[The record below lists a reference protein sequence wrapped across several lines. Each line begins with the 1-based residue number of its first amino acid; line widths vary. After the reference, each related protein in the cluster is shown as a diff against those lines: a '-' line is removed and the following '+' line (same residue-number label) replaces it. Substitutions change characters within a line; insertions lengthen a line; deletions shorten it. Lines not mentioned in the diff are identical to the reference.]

1 MNSLTL
7 EQLIMLLPELLLLVL
22 AVIIML
28 LPERARTMAWLVA
41 AGGLAAD
48 LLMCLSLWG
57 VNDYIMGG
65 AYAVNNFAV
74 LVKVMLLG
82 LAMLNVIGS
91 HDFTARVYRAREYYA
106 LLLMAMLGLLIIPS
120 SMDFITLVVAFEL
133 VSITTYVL
141 PLAELNNPQG
151 GEAALKYFIS
161 GAFASA
167 LILYGL
173 SLLYGFTGT
182 MNLQNCAQAMA
193 ILGAHPLLLVALVL
207 LLAGFGYKMAL
218 VPFHWWAADT
228 YTGSPSPTTGFLSG
242 VTQKGAFVVA
252 LKIIVVYSAVFAP
265 LAALLLGVLCAV
277 TMTVGNVLALKQ
289 KDVKRMIAYSSV
301 AHAGNIGVGFAVG
314 GTAIVG
320 SFVHILA
327 HALMAIACF
336 FALQIVFERKGGTM
350 MQHFRGLG
358 KQMPGLAAALMLLL
372 LSFGGVPPLLGFWG
386 KMLMVV
392 PAVGLGGWYLV
403 LALILVL
410 NSALSLVYYA
420 AVIREM
426 YMRPAEIELLPP
438 AADKVKPSGRSYQ
451 LALWLSV
458 ALLLAFGLLPNW
470 LTEICSSAL
479 FNSMLP
485 W

>member
-7 EQLIMLLPELLLLVL
+7 EQLMLLLPELLLLVL
-22 AVIIML
+22 AIIIML
-28 LPERARTMAWLVA
+28 LPRRAHKMAWLLASV
-41 AGGLAAD
+41 GLAVD
-48 LLMCLSLWG
+48 LLMCLSLWDTNY
-57 VNDYIMGG
+57 VILDG
-65 AYAVNNFAV
+65 AYSIDNFAV
-74 LVKVMLLG
+74 FIKVLLLG
-82 LAMLNVIGS
+82 LAFLNVIGS
-91 HDFTARVYRAREYYA
+91 HDFTDKVYRAREYYA
-106 LLLMAMLGLLIIPS
+106 LLLTAMLGLLIIPS
-120 SMDFITLVVAFEL
+120 ATDFITLLVAFEL
-133 VSITTYVL
+133 VSIATYVL
-141 PLAELNNPQG
+141 PMAELDNPRG
-151 GEAALKYFIS
+151 GEAALKYFLS

-182 MNLQNCAQAMA
+182 LNLVDCTQVMFM
-193 ILGAHPLLLVALVL
+193 LGAHPILIVALVL

-228 YTGSPSPTTGFLSG
+228 YTGSSAPTTGFLSG

-252 LKIIVVYSAVFAP
+252 LKIMVVYAAVLSP
-265 LAALLLGVLCAV
+265 LASLLLGVLCAV

-289 KDVKRMIAYSSV
+289 QDVKRMIAYSSV
-301 AHAGNIGVGFAVG
+301 AHAGNIGVGFVVG
-314 GTAIVG
+314 GSGVVG

-336 FALQIVFERKGGTM
+336 FALQLVLERKGGTSLR
-350 MQHFRGLG
+350 HFRGLG
-358 KQMPGLAAALMLLL
+358 KQMPALAAALMLLL

-392 PAVGLGGWYLV
+392 SAVGLGGWYTV

-426 YMRPAEIELLPP
+426 YMRPAEQELLPKP
-438 AADKVKPSGRSYQ
+438 ASGKSYH
-451 LALWLSV
+451 LAMWLAV
-458 ALLLAFGLLPNW
+458 ALLLGLGLLPNW
-470 LTEICSSAL
+470 LTEICTGAAGYISPW
-479 FNSMLP
+479 LP

>member
-7 EQLIMLLPELLLLVL
+7 EQLILLLPELLLLLMAIFV
-22 AVIIML
+22 ML
-28 LPERARTMAWLVA
+28 LPRRAHKMAWLLA
-41 AGGLAAD
+41 SGGLAVD
-48 LLMCLSLWG
+48 LAMCLSLWNTN
-57 VNDYIMGG
+57 VVIMDG
-65 AYAVNNFAV
+65 AYSIDNFAV
-74 LVKVMLLG
+74 FIKVLLLG
-82 LAMLNVIGS
+82 LALLNVIGS
-91 HDFTARVYRAREYYA
+91 HDFTDKVYRAKEYYA
-106 LLLMAMLGLLIIPS
+106 LLLTAMLGLLIIPS
-120 SMDFITLVVAFEL
+120 ATDFITMLVAFEL
-133 VSITTYVL
+133 VSIATYVL
-141 PLAELNNPQG
+141 PMAELDNPHG
-151 GEAALKYFIS
+151 GEAALKYFLS

-182 MNLQNCAQAMA
+182 LNLVACSEVMFM
-193 ILGAHPLLLVALVL
+193 LGVHPVLVLALVL

-228 YTGSPSPTTGFLSG
+228 YTGSSSPTTGFLSG

-252 LKIIVVYSAVFAP
+252 LKIIVVYAAVLSP
-265 LAALLLGVLCAV
+265 LASLLLGLLCVV

-289 KDVKRMIAYSSV
+289 QDVKRMIAYSSV
-301 AHAGNIGVGFAVG
+301 AHAGNIGVGFVVG
-314 GTAIVG
+314 GSGVVG

-336 FALQIVFERKGGTM
+336 FVLQLVLERKGGTSLR
-350 MQHFRGLG
+350 HFRGLG
-358 KQMPGLAAALMLLL
+358 KQMPALAAAMMLLL

-392 PAVGLGGWYLV
+392 SAVGLGGWYTV

-426 YMRPAEIELLPP
+426 YMRPAEQKLLP
-438 AADKVKPSGRSYQ
+438 ATGSGKSYL
-451 LALWLSV
+451 LAIWLAV
-458 ALLLAFGLLPNW
+458 ALLLGLGLLPNL
-470 LTEICSSAL
+470 LTEICTGAASFVS
-479 FNSMLP
+479 P
-485 W
+485 WMPW

>member
-7 EQLIMLLPELLLLVL
+7 EQLILLLPELLLLLMAIFV
-22 AVIIML
+22 ML
-28 LPERARTMAWLVA
+28 LPRRAHKMAWLFA
-41 AGGLAAD
+41 AGGLAVD
-48 LLMCLSLWG
+48 LLMCLSLWNTN
-57 VNDYIMGG
+57 VVIMDG
-65 AYAVNNFAV
+65 AYSIDNFTVFIKV
-74 LVKVMLLG
+74 LLLG
-82 LAMLNVIGS
+82 LALLNVLGS
-91 HDFTARVYRAREYYA
+91 HDFTDKVYRAKEYYA
-106 LLLMAMLGLLIIPS
+106 LLLTAMLGLLIIPS
-120 SMDFITLVVAFEL
+120 ATDFITMLVAFEL
-133 VSITTYVL
+133 VSIATYVL
-141 PLAELNNPQG
+141 PMAELDNPHG
-151 GEAALKYFIS
+151 GEAALKYFLS

-182 MNLQNCAQAMA
+182 LNLLDCGEVMFM
-193 ILGAHPLLLVALVL
+193 LGIHPVLVLALVL

-228 YTGSPSPTTGFLSG
+228 YSGSSSPTTGFLSG

-252 LKIIVVYSAVFAP
+252 LKIIVVYAAVLSP
-265 LAALLLGVLCAV
+265 LTSLLLGLLCVV

-289 KDVKRMIAYSSV
+289 QDVKRMIAYSSV
-301 AHAGNIGVGFAVG
+301 AHAGNIGVGFVVG
-314 GTAIVG
+314 GSGVVG

-336 FALQIVFERKGGTM
+336 FALQLVWERKGGTSLR
-350 MQHFRGLG
+350 HFRGLG
-358 KQMPGLAAALMLLL
+358 KQMPALAAALMLLL

-392 PAVGLGGWYLV
+392 SAVGLGGWYTV

-426 YMRPAEIELLPP
+426 YMRPAEQGLLPENGGG
-438 AADKVKPSGRSYQ
+438 KSYM
-451 LALWLSV
+451 LAIWLAV
-458 ALLLAFGLLPNW
+458 ALLLGLGLLPNW
-470 LTEICSSAL
+470 LTEICTGAASYMSPW
-479 FNSMLP
+479 LP

>member
-1 MNSLTL
+1 MSSLTL

-28 LPERARTMAWLVA
+28 LPGRGRKMAWLVA

-48 LLMCLSLWG
+48 LLMCLSLWD
-57 VNDYIMGG
+57 VNEFILGG
-65 AYAVNNFAV
+65 GYCINNFAI

-82 LAMLNVIGS
+82 LALLNVIGS
-91 HDFTARVYRAREYYA
+91 HDFTDRVYRAREYYA
-106 LLLMAMLGLLIIPS
+106 LLLLAMLGLLIIPS
-120 SMDFITLVVAFEL
+120 STDFITMIVAFEL
-133 VSITTYVL
+133 MSITTYVL
-141 PLAELNNPQG
+141 PLAELDNPHG
-151 GEAALKYFIS
+151 GEAALKYFLS

-173 SLLYGFTGT
+173 SLVYGFTGT
-182 MNLQNCAQAMA
+182 MNLQDCASVMLL
-193 ILGAHPLLLVALVL
+193 LGAHPLLIVALVL

-228 YTGSPSPTTGFLSG
+228 YTGSSSPTTGFLSG

-252 LKIIVVYSAVFAP
+252 LKIIVVYSTVFAP
-265 LAALLLGVLCAV
+265 LAALLLGLLCVA

-289 KDVKRMIAYSSV
+289 HDVKRMIAYSSV
-301 AHAGNIGVGFAVG
+301 AHAGNIGVGFVVG
-314 GTAIVG
+314 GSGVVG

-336 FALQIVFERKGGTM
+336 FALQLVLERKGGTT
-350 MQHFRGLG
+350 MQHFCGLA
-358 KQMPGLAAALMLLL
+358 KQMPGLAAALMLVL

-392 PAVGLGGWYLV
+392 SAVGVGGWYTV

-426 YMRPAEIELLPP
+426 YMRPAEIELLP
-438 AADKVKPSGRSYQ
+438 AGRNGGRSYQ
-451 LALWLSV
+451 LAVWLSV
-458 ALLLAFGLLPNW
+458 ALLLGFGLLPNW

-479 FNSMLP
+479 LNNVMP